1 MRRTAALLLAA
12 ATLTTGAVA
21 TVSSGV
27 GAAPP
32 RVGKLISQCNS
43 AGQVALPTGVS
54 TYQSGSARLSRDCFI
69 MVPADSRLL
78 LRDVRIVGPH
88 NLYILGDLT
97 NAARSKI
104 IVRNSTIS
112 VGGDLYLTAG
122 RGAQQ
127 SYSPGAEVVVANSTL
142 RGDFVGLY
150 ASVNTRNGSVLVLD
164 SRVVARDRDV
174 NILASTYRR
183 ANGVVRVQRN
193 EIVAAVNIALRT
205 GRRGTSTATAN
216 ALDAGGDLKVL
227 SGFRG
232 TTKFLRNTL
241 DVDDEQVG
249 TGAQGTCVAGPSN
262 TPTVTCD

>member
-69 MVPADSRLL
+69 MVPADSKLV
-78 LRDVRIVGPH
+78 LRAVRIVGPH
-88 NLYILGDLT
+88 NLYILG
-97 NAARSKI
+97 NPSGAARSKVV
-104 IVRNSTIS
+104 VRNSTIS
-112 VGGDLYLTAG
+112 VGKDLFITAG
-122 RGAQQ
+122 RRSSG
-127 SYSPGAEVVVANSTL
+127 YSPGAGVVVTNSTI
-142 RGDFVGLY
+142 RGDFVGVY
-150 ASVNTRNGSVLVLD
+150 ASRKNRNGSVVILD
-164 SRVVARDRDV
+164 SKVRARESRVV
-174 NILASTYRR
+174 IWASTDRR
-183 ANGVVRVQRN
+183 VNGLARVQRTRIN
-193 EIVAAVNIALRT
+193 AESGIEIQT
-205 GRRGTSTATAN
+205 GRRGTTTATSNTLIA
-216 ALDAGGDLKVL
+216 DDLKVL

-241 DVDDEQVG
+241 DVKNERVG

-262 TPTVTCD
+262 TQTVTCD